1 MIETPDI
8 PRLDV
13 RIMCRLA
20 TVPHLEKL
28 HASTPRLR
36 NVCTVLFDLK
46 PAPLQSIYTTR
57 SGKLFRDCGARCERR
72 PSNSLF
78 RYVRHDADTDMVPS
92 EAEYSTAFRPYFS

>member
-20 TVPHLEKL
+20 IVPPLEKL

-57 SGKLFRDCGARCERR
+57 SGKELLISRLRC
-72 PSNSLF
+72 
-78 RYVRHDADTDMVPS
+78 TM
-92 EAEYSTAFRPYFS
+92 